1 MFAGADLIVKVKE
14 PIAAEYHRFR
24 EGQQLFTY
32 LHLAADKALTEFLLE
47 RKIDSIAY
55 ETVQTADRKLPLLTP
70 MSEVAGRMSVQAA
83 AHALESPAGG
93 AGILLGG
100 VPGTPAAKVTII
112 GGGVSGTEAAKIAI
126 GMRAI
131 VRVLDTN
138 PSRLAYLSDVF
149 GGRLDLVIPNR
160 AITAASVADS
170 DVVIGAVLVPGAKA
184 PKLVTREMIK
194 SMRPGSVVVD
204 IAIDQGGCFETSRP
218 TTHSDP
224 TYVEEGVV
232 HYCVANIPGA
242 VARTSTMALTA
253 ATLPYLVR
261 VAAHGVTAAAAG
273 DPALAKGLSSLGG
286 ELVNEAGR
294 RGARHSLPGSGHA
307 ADGLSAHAWWKSR
320 TVDPNRWGQPFS
332 TPGGTERYVVASARS
347 RTRTCSRGASSPAA
361 RAITTAP
368 SHAARSSVAKP
379 RTSFLDIPPA
389 DRTSASR
396 ACQRS
401 NTIAAS
407 WSRPASS
414 PDTTTARREQPAPKS
429 VAVSS
434 LDHSPTKPSTTSG
447 ADNPSNASSA
457 AMAWSPWR
465 SMASATSSRFPPGK
479 WW

>member
-1 MFAGADLIVKVKE
+1 MSTLVIGVPKEIKDNENRVSVVPDGVAELVHHGHRVLVETGAGAGSRFSDAEYADAGATLVAGADEVFAGADLIVKVKE
-14 PIAAEYHRFR
+14 PIPAEYHRFR
-24 EGQQLFTY
+24 DGQQLFTY
-32 LHLAADKALTEFLLE
+32 LHLAADKQLTEFLLE
-47 RKIDSIAY
+47 HKIDSIAY

-83 AHALESPAGG
+83 ARALESPAGG

-112 GGGVSGTEAAKIAI
+112 GGGVSGTEAAKIAV
-126 GMRAI
+126 GMRAV

-160 AITAASVADS
+160 AITAASVAES

-194 SMRPGSVVVD
+194 TMRPGSVVVD

-261 VAAHGVTAAAAG
+261 VAGQGVLGAAAA
-273 DPALAKGLSSLGG
+273 DPALAKGLSTLGG
-286 ELVNEAGR
+286 DLTNQPVAEAHGLAYR
-294 RGARHSLPGSGHA
+294 DPAEVLA
-307 ADGLSAHAWWKSR
+307 AG
-320 TVDPNRWGQPFS
+320 
-332 TPGGTERYVVASARS
+332 
-347 RTRTCSRGASSPAA
+347 
-361 RAITTAP
+361 
-368 SHAARSSVAKP
+368 
-379 RTSFLDIPPA
+379 
-389 DRTSASR
+389 
-396 ACQRS
+396 
-401 NTIAAS
+401 
-407 WSRPASS
+407 
-414 PDTTTARREQPAPKS
+414 
-429 VAVSS
+429 
-434 LDHSPTKPSTTSG
+434 
-447 ADNPSNASSA
+447 
-457 AMAWSPWR
+457 
-465 SMASATSSRFPPGK
+465 
-479 WW
+479 